1 MKSTFYLIK
10 REFRLFLSNTTLLSV
25 FFLAPIIYAFLIG
38 FTYKEGKVTDI
49 PVLVVNQ
56 DNSPL
61 SFQLI
66 EMLEDT
72 QSLKIIPYESEPI
85 DLKNEVIRQ
94 DAAAVVTIP
103 ERFEAMMLQ
112 KKYPEVN
119 VYINTANV
127 LTANFASKSLQL
139 TLGTFSA
146 GAEIKALQKG
156 GLSAEIAATQYE
168 PFKTNFI
175 TMFNTSSNYLVFM
188 WPAMMAVVLQQ
199 VILLAM
205 AVTFSEELKRKTFIE
220 DFVERKTYA
229 VVVMAIKSLPVWVFS
244 LFNIL
249 VFFIYSKYLMIPVP
263 ADFWNFML
271 LTGVFVLA
279 CTNLGVF
286 FSILIPNALKAT
298 QVLMVIASPAFIISG
313 FTWPVYAMPEFIQ
326 RLTDIIPLTPYL
338 EALKILVVQQ
348 GSAPLTQSFFWHL
361 LVMAF
366 VYFILAWVVLKIK
379 LVRLHRLHSPKKIK
393 KDDEA
398 ASTV

>member
-1 MKSTFYLIK
+1 MKSIFYLIK

-25 FFLAPIIYAFLIG
+25 FFLAPLVYAFIIG

-61 SFQLI
+61 SLQLE
-66 EMLEDT
+66 EMLEDN
-72 QSLKIIPYESEPI
+72 QSLKIIHYQNEPV

-94 DAAAVVTIP
+94 DAAAVVMIP

-127 LTANFASKSLQL
+127 LTANFASKAVQL

-146 GAEIKALQKG
+146 GAEMKALQKG
-156 GLSAEIAATQYE
+156 GMSAGVAATQYE
-168 PFKTNFI
+168 PFKANYI

-229 VVVMAIKSLPVWVFS
+229 FIVMAIKSLPVWVFS
-244 LFNIL
+244 IFNIL

-263 ADFWNFML
+263 DGFWNFMMM
-271 LTGVFVLA
+271 TGIFVLA

-286 FSILIPNALKAT
+286 FSILIPDSLKAT

-313 FTWPVYAMPEFIQ
+313 FTWPVYAMPVFIQ
-326 RLTDIIPLTPYL
+326 RFTDLIPLTPYL
-338 EALKILVVQQ
+338 EALKIMVVQQ
-348 GSAPLTQSFFWHL
+348 GASELTRPFFWHL
-361 LVMAF
+361 FTMAG
-366 VYFILAWVVLKIK
+366 VYFLLGWIVLKIK
-379 LVRLHRLHSPKKIK
+379 LVRLHRLHNPKIK
-393 KDDEA
+393 NEVHE
-398 ASTV
+398 TVSAE